1 MAIAQ
6 AEVRQASAD
15 ISQLMQRY
23 FDGLYLSDSAGLESV
38 FHPRAHYVCA
48 TGSELVYLTLS
59 DYLALVAARP
69 SPASRN
75 EPRQDKI
82 VSLEFAGPNTA
93 AVRAHCAIG
102 NKYFTDLLTLI
113 RIEGNW
119 RIISKVFH
127 YELFTTNS

>member
-1 MAIAQ
+1 MAIAHADFQ
-6 AEVRQASAD
+6 QASDD
-15 ISQLMQRY
+15 ITQLMQRY
-23 FDGLYLSDSAGLESV
+23 FDSLYLSDSASLESV
-38 FHPRAHYVCA
+38 FHPQAQYVCA
-48 TGSELVYLTLS
+48 TGPELIYLSLAE
-59 DYLALVAARP
+59 YLPVVAARP

-82 VSLEFAGPNTA
+82 VSLEFAGANTS

-113 RIEGNW
+113 RTDGHW